1 MKKKLLIIFLILFT
15 PFIVNADPKKGDLR
29 CPVEELDGARC
40 TETKDQNGTII
51 STRITKKQTQS
62 NGSYAQVSKIVSK
75 VPNEL
80 GRYEVKFE
88 ISGKNVA
95 TSVAKGD
102 AYIIIGIDT
111 STTMNTKQFEIAKG
125 AIKSFANK
133 LCPDNTKCEYNIML
147 VQFATTPSIRR
158 FFEKKN
164 LNDFNGF
171 LEIKDSI
178 IGTKSQIGEF
188 YKLANERFNELPA
201 NAQKYV
207 VVFGDGEYYYGPG
220 CDVWPQEK
228 GSKYDHTDCN
238 VLYSEKQKLENKNVK
253 FYGIRYPGRG
263 DINDKYDPGSKR
275 GVCTGQYR
283 DWCREIHMKS
293 AVSEVNYFNAS
304 SETDFESKFIEAA
317 GKIESTIENKTET
330 VSSTLTDKLGHNFT
344 ILNQGDAT
352 KTFEIKKI
360 SETVYT
366 TESFYIEINR
376 ESATK
381 TWHDTNDGF
390 KLIYKI
396 NGKDYELTSNL
407 NPEVYWVLNE
417 NKINSCYGSAF
428 SDSIS
433 SSNET
438 YYSKYCQEGY
448 LDNYEYK
455 NGLITTIRVNKV
467 AEGTK
472 KFTLP
477 MGMGFPIEVNLETNI
492 KCTYN
497 IDYNKMQQEKKNL
510 TNLINRTTDAKE
522 KASLQKKL
530 NNLEKSFSN
539 YQELVKNDLE
549 DYVSRF
555 TNQTARL
562 KIYYKSNG
570 TDSIILENKGDIKYQ
585 LNCGTP
591 TKVNDVITNQTC
603 YIYLAKDMQLPT
615 ACLEMQDGE
624 QAKCSSSNT
633 QINGGNNFYVKMKE
647 QSGRIYVEVNEAGY
661 DMGTN
666 IETNEC
672 SYDVNGKFN
681 ITFRQVELADPFLT
695 SYDPK
700 RKIGDNYKNNR
711 YNFSKI
717 IKADIWEKTA
727 DYRFSL
733 SKINVSQIKKDSGT
747 STVSYLGT
755 DCRINTDKKYVCSF
769 FDKNNSFFSKVELN
783 ND

>member
-1 MKKKLLIIFLILFT
+1 MKKKSLIIFLILFT

-88 ISGKNVA
+88 ISGKNIA
-95 TSVAKGD
+95 TNVAKGD
-102 AYIIIGIDT
+102 VYIIIGFDT
-111 STTMNTKQFEIAKG
+111 STTMNKEQFDVAKG

-147 VQFATTPSIRR
+147 VQFAKKPNIRR
-158 FFEKKN
+158 SFEKKN
-164 LNDFNGF
+164 LDDFTDF
-171 LEIKDSI
+171 YEIGKSA
-178 IGTKSQIGEF
+178 IGTTSELGEF
-188 YKLANERFNELPA
+188 YKLASEKFNTLPA

-207 VVFGDGEYYYGPG
+207 VVFGDGMYYYGVG
-220 CDVWPQEK
+220 CDILNTSPTSETN
-228 GSKYDHTDCN
+228 HTNCN
-238 VLYSEKQKLENKNVK
+238 TVREYKAKLESQNVK
-253 FYGIRYPGRG
+253 MYGI
-263 DINDKYDPGSKR
+263 KY
-275 GVCTGQYR
+275 
-283 DWCREIHMKS
+283 RERRWADTHKSSRRACAGKTFDECDELYMKKY
-293 AVSEVNYFNAS
+293 VSETNYFSALTT
-304 SETDFESKFIEAA
+304 EEFESKFIEAA
-317 GKIESTIENKTET
+317 GKIEGSVENKTET
-330 VSSTLTDKLGHNFT
+330 VPSTLTDKLGHNFT

-352 KTFEIKKI
+352 KTFKIEKI
-360 SETVYT
+360 SETVYR
-366 TESFYIEINR
+366 TEPFYIEINR
-376 ESATK
+376 ESKTK

-396 NGKDYELTSNL
+396 DGKDYELTSNL

-433 SSNET
+433 SSNEA

-467 AEGTK
+467 AEGSK

-755 DCRINTDKKYVCSF
+755 DCRINADKKYVCSF
-769 FDKNNSFFSKVELN
+769 FDKNNYFFSKIELN

>member
-29 CPVEELDGARC
+29 CPVKELDGASC
-40 TETKDQNGTII
+40 TETKDQNGTVI

-62 NGSYAQVSKIVSK
+62 NGSYAMVSKIVSK
-75 VPNEL
+75 VSDEL
-80 GRYEVKFE
+80 GRYKVEFE

-102 AYIIIGIDT
+102 AYIIIGFDT
-111 STTMNTKQFEIAKG
+111 STTMNKEQFDVAKG

-147 VQFATTPSIRR
+147 VQFAKKPNIRR
-158 FFEKKN
+158 SFEKKN
-164 LNDFNGF
+164 LDDFNAF
-171 LEIKDSI
+171 YEIGNSA
-178 IGTKSQIGEF
+178 IGTTSELGEF
-188 YKLANERFNELPA
+188 YKLASEKFNTLPA

-207 VVFGDGEYYYGPG
+207 VVFGDGMYYYGVG
-220 CDVWPQEK
+220 CDILNTSSTSETN
-228 GSKYDHTDCN
+228 HTNCN
-238 VLYSEKQKLENKNVK
+238 TVREYKAILENQKVK
-253 FYGIRYPGRG
+253 MYGI
-263 DINDKYDPGSKR
+263 KYRERRWADTHKSSRRACAGK
-275 GVCTGQYR
+275 TF
-283 DWCREIHMKS
+283 DWCDELYMKKY
-293 AVSEVNYFNAS
+293 VSETNYFSALTT
-304 SETDFESKFIEAA
+304 EEFESKFLETA

-330 VSSTLTDKLGHNFT
+330 VSSTLTDKLGYNFT
-344 ILNQGDAT
+344 ILNQGNAT
-352 KTFEIKKI
+352 KSFEIKKI
-360 SETVYT
+360 SETVYR
-366 TESFYIEINR
+366 TEPFYIEINR
-376 ESATK
+376 ESETK
-381 TWHDTNDGF
+381 TWHATNDGF

-407 NPEVYWVLNE
+407 NPEVYWILNE

-562 KIYYKSNG
+562 KIYYESNG
-570 TDSIILENKGDIKYQ
+570 TDSIVLENKGDIKYQ

-666 IETNEC
+666 VETNEC
-672 SYDVNGKFN
+672 NYDVNGKLN
-681 ITFRQVELADPFLT
+681 ITFRQVELTDPFLT

-700 RKIGDNYKNNR
+700 RKIGDNYKNDR

>member
-88 ISGKNVA
+88 ISGKNIA
-95 TSVAKGD
+95 TNVAKGD
-102 AYIIIGIDT
+102 VYIIIGFDT
-111 STTMNTKQFEIAKG
+111 STTMNKEQFDVAKG

-147 VQFATTPSIRR
+147 VQFAKKPNIRR
-158 FFEKKN
+158 SFEKKN
-164 LNDFNGF
+164 LDDFTDF
-171 LEIKDSI
+171 YEIGKSA
-178 IGTKSQIGEF
+178 IGTTSELGEF
-188 YKLANERFNELPA
+188 YKLASEKFNTLPA

-207 VVFGDGEYYYGPG
+207 VVFGDGMYYYGVG
-220 CDVWPQEK
+220 CDILNTSPTSETN
-228 GSKYDHTDCN
+228 HTNCN
-238 VLYSEKQKLENKNVK
+238 TVREYKAKLESQNVK
-253 FYGIRYPGRG
+253 MYGI
-263 DINDKYDPGSKR
+263 KYRERRWADTHKSSRRACASK
-275 GVCTGQYR
+275 TF
-283 DWCREIHMKS
+283 DWCDELYMKKY
-293 AVSEVNYFNAS
+293 VSETNYFSALTT
-304 SETDFESKFIEAA
+304 EEFESKFIEAA
-317 GKIESTIENKTET
+317 GKIEGSVENKTET
-330 VSSTLTDKLGHNFT
+330 VPSTLTDKLGHNFT

-352 KTFEIKKI
+352 KTFKIEKI
-360 SETVYT
+360 SETVYR
-366 TESFYIEINR
+366 TEPFYIEINR
-376 ESATK
+376 ESETK
-381 TWHDTNDGF
+381 TWHATNEGF

-467 AEGTK
+467 AEGSK

-647 QSGRIYVEVNEAGY
+647 QSGRIYVEANEAGY

-755 DCRINTDKKYVCSF
+755 DCRINADKKYVCSF

>member
-88 ISGKNVA
+88 ISGKNIA
-95 TSVAKGD
+95 TNVAKGD
-102 AYIIIGIDT
+102 VYIIIGFDT
-111 STTMNTKQFEIAKG
+111 STTMNKEQFDVAKG

-147 VQFATTPSIRR
+147 VQFAKKPNIRR
-158 FFEKKN
+158 SFEKKN
-164 LNDFNGF
+164 LDDFTDF
-171 LEIKDSI
+171 YEIGKSA
-178 IGTKSQIGEF
+178 IGTTSELGEF
-188 YKLANERFNELPA
+188 YKLASEKFNTLPA

-207 VVFGDGEYYYGPG
+207 VVFGDGMYYYGVG
-220 CDVWPQEK
+220 CDILNTSPTSETN
-228 GSKYDHTDCN
+228 HTNCN
-238 VLYSEKQKLENKNVK
+238 TVREYKAKLESQNVK
-253 FYGIRYPGRG
+253 MYGI
-263 DINDKYDPGSKR
+263 KYRERRWADTHKSSRRACAGK
-275 GVCTGQYR
+275 TF
-283 DWCREIHMKS
+283 DWCDELYMKKY
-293 AVSEVNYFNAS
+293 VSETNYFSALTT
-304 SETDFESKFIEAA
+304 EEFESKFIEAA
-317 GKIESTIENKTET
+317 GKIEGSVENKTET
-330 VSSTLTDKLGHNFT
+330 VPSTLTDKLGHNFT
-344 ILNQGDAT
+344 ILNQGGAT
-352 KTFEIKKI
+352 KTFKIEKI
-360 SETVYT
+360 SETVYR
-366 TESFYIEINR
+366 TEPFYIEINR
-376 ESATK
+376 ESETK
-381 TWHDTNDGF
+381 TWHATNEGF

-433 SSNET
+433 SSNEA

-467 AEGTK
+467 AEGSK

-497 IDYNKMQQEKKNL
+497 IDYNKMQQEKKKL
-510 TNLINRTTDAKE
+510 TNLVNRTTDAKE

-539 YQELVKNDLE
+539 YQELVKNDLD

-755 DCRINTDKKYVCSF
+755 DCRINADKKYVCSF

>member
-40 TETKDQNGTII
+40 TETKDQNGTVI

-88 ISGKNVA
+88 ISGKNIA
-95 TSVAKGD
+95 TNVAKGD
-102 AYIIIGIDT
+102 VYIIIGFDT
-111 STTMNTKQFEIAKG
+111 STTMNKEQFDVAKG

-147 VQFATTPSIRR
+147 VQFAKKPNIRR
-158 FFEKKN
+158 SFEKKN
-164 LNDFNGF
+164 LDDFTDF
-171 LEIKDSI
+171 YEIGKSA
-178 IGTKSQIGEF
+178 IGTTSELGEF
-188 YKLANERFNELPA
+188 YKLASEKFNTLPA

-207 VVFGDGEYYYGPG
+207 VVFGDGMYYYGVG
-220 CDVWPQEK
+220 CDILNTSPTSETN
-228 GSKYDHTDCN
+228 HTNCN
-238 VLYSEKQKLENKNVK
+238 TVREYKAKLESQNVK
-253 FYGIRYPGRG
+253 MYGI
-263 DINDKYDPGSKR
+263 KY
-275 GVCTGQYR
+275 
-283 DWCREIHMKS
+283 RERRWADTHKSSRRACAGKTFDECDELYMKKY
-293 AVSEVNYFNAS
+293 VSETNYFSALTT
-304 SETDFESKFIEAA
+304 EEFESKFIEAA
-317 GKIESTIENKTET
+317 DKIEGSVENKTET

-352 KTFEIKKI
+352 KTFKIEKI
-360 SETVYT
+360 SETVYR
-366 TESFYIEINR
+366 TEPFYIEINR
-376 ESATK
+376 ESETK

-467 AEGTK
+467 AEGSK

-717 IKADIWEKTA
+717 IKVDIWEKTA

-747 STVSYLGT
+747 STISYLGT
-755 DCRINTDKKYVCSF
+755 DCRINADKKYVCSF

>member
-1 MKKKLLIIFLILFT
+1 M
-15 PFIVNADPKKGDLR
+15 
-29 CPVEELDGARC
+29 
-40 TETKDQNGTII
+40 
-51 STRITKKQTQS
+51 
-62 NGSYAQVSKIVSK
+62 
-75 VPNEL
+75 
-80 GRYEVKFE
+80 
-88 ISGKNVA
+88 
-95 TSVAKGD
+95 
-102 AYIIIGIDT
+102 
-111 STTMNTKQFEIAKG
+111 KQF
-125 AIKSFANK
+125 
-133 LCPDNTKCEYNIML
+133 
-147 VQFATTPSIRR
+147 
-158 FFEKKN
+158 
-164 LNDFNGF
+164 
-171 LEIKDSI
+171 
-178 IGTKSQIGEF
+178 
-188 YKLANERFNELPA
+188 
-201 NAQKYV
+201 
-207 VVFGDGEYYYGPG
+207 
-220 CDVWPQEK
+220 
-228 GSKYDHTDCN
+228 
-238 VLYSEKQKLENKNVK
+238 
-253 FYGIRYPGRG
+253 
-263 DINDKYDPGSKR
+263 
-275 GVCTGQYR
+275 
-283 DWCREIHMKS
+283 
-293 AVSEVNYFNAS
+293 
-304 SETDFESKFIEAA
+304 IEQ
-317 GKIESTIENKTET
+317 N
-330 VSSTLTDKLGHNFT
+330 H
-344 ILNQGDAT
+344 
-352 KTFEIKKI
+352 
-360 SETVYT
+360 
-366 TESFYIEINR
+366 IEINR
-376 ESATK
+376 ESETK
-381 TWHDTNDGF
+381 TWHATNEGF

-433 SSNET
+433 SSNEA

-467 AEGTK
+467 AEGSK

-497 IDYNKMQQEKKNL
+497 VDYNKMQQEKKNL

-695 SYDPK
+695 SCDPK

-747 STVSYLGT
+747 STISYLGT
-755 DCRINTDKKYVCSF
+755 DCRINADKKYVCSF

>member
-88 ISGKNVA
+88 ISGKNIA
-95 TSVAKGD
+95 TNVAKGD
-102 AYIIIGIDT
+102 VYIIIGFDT
-111 STTMNTKQFEIAKG
+111 STTMNKEQFDVAKG

-147 VQFATTPSIRR
+147 VQFAKKPNIRR
-158 FFEKKN
+158 SFEKKN
-164 LNDFNGF
+164 LDDFTDF
-171 LEIKDSI
+171 YEIGKSA
-178 IGTKSQIGEF
+178 IGTTSELGEF
-188 YKLANERFNELPA
+188 YKLASEKFNTLPA

-207 VVFGDGEYYYGPG
+207 VVFGDGMYYYGVG
-220 CDVWPQEK
+220 CDILNTSPTSETN
-228 GSKYDHTDCN
+228 HTNCN
-238 VLYSEKQKLENKNVK
+238 TVREYKAKLESQNVK
-253 FYGIRYPGRG
+253 MYGI
-263 DINDKYDPGSKR
+263 KYRERRWADTHKSSRRACASK
-275 GVCTGQYR
+275 TF
-283 DWCREIHMKS
+283 DWCDELYMKKY
-293 AVSEVNYFNAS
+293 VSETNYFSALTT
-304 SETDFESKFIEAA
+304 EEFESKFIEAA
-317 GKIESTIENKTET
+317 GKIEGSVENKTET
-330 VSSTLTDKLGHNFT
+330 VPSTLTDKLGHNFT

-352 KTFEIKKI
+352 KTFKIEKI
-360 SETVYT
+360 SETVYR
-366 TESFYIEINR
+366 TEPFYIEINR
-376 ESATK
+376 ESETK
-381 TWHDTNDGF
+381 TWHATNEGF

-433 SSNET
+433 SSNEA

-467 AEGTK
+467 AEGSK

-647 QSGRIYVEVNEAGY
+647 QSGRIYVEANEAGY

-755 DCRINTDKKYVCSF
+755 DCRINADKKYVCSF

>member
-40 TETKDQNGTII
+40 TETKDQNGTVI

-95 TSVAKGD
+95 TNVAKGD
-102 AYIIIGIDT
+102 VYIIIGFDT
-111 STTMNTKQFEIAKG
+111 STTMNKEQFDVAKG

-147 VQFATTPSIRR
+147 VQFAKKPNIRR
-158 FFEKKN
+158 SFEKKN
-164 LNDFNGF
+164 LDDFTDF
-171 LEIKDSI
+171 YEIGKSA
-178 IGTKSQIGEF
+178 IGTTSELGEF
-188 YKLANERFNELPA
+188 YKLASEKFNTLPA

-207 VVFGDGEYYYGPG
+207 VVFGDGMYYYGVG
-220 CDVWPQEK
+220 CDILNTSPTSETN
-228 GSKYDHTDCN
+228 HTNCN
-238 VLYSEKQKLENKNVK
+238 TVREYKAKLESQNVK
-253 FYGIRYPGRG
+253 MYGI
-263 DINDKYDPGSKR
+263 KY
-275 GVCTGQYR
+275 
-283 DWCREIHMKS
+283 RERRWADTHKSSRRACAGKTFDECDELYMKKY
-293 AVSEVNYFNAS
+293 VSETNYFSALTT
-304 SETDFESKFIEAA
+304 EEFESKFIEAA
-317 GKIESTIENKTET
+317 GKIEGSVENKTET

-352 KTFEIKKI
+352 KTFKIEKI
-360 SETVYT
+360 SETVYR
-366 TESFYIEINR
+366 TEPFYIEINR
-376 ESATK
+376 ESETK

-467 AEGTK
+467 AEGSK

-717 IKADIWEKTA
+717 IKVDIWEKTA

-747 STVSYLGT
+747 STISYLGT
-755 DCRINTDKKYVCSF
+755 DCRINADKKYVCSF

>member
-88 ISGKNVA
+88 ISGKNIA
-95 TSVAKGD
+95 TNVAKGD
-102 AYIIIGIDT
+102 VYIIIGFDT
-111 STTMNTKQFEIAKG
+111 STTMNKEQFDVAKG

-147 VQFATTPSIRR
+147 VQFAKKPNIRR
-158 FFEKKN
+158 SFEKKN
-164 LNDFNGF
+164 LDDFTDF
-171 LEIKDSI
+171 YEIGKSA
-178 IGTKSQIGEF
+178 IGTTSELGEF
-188 YKLANERFNELPA
+188 YKLASEKFNTLPA

-207 VVFGDGEYYYGPG
+207 VVFGDGMYYYGVG
-220 CDVWPQEK
+220 CDILNTSPTSETN
-228 GSKYDHTDCN
+228 HTNCN
-238 VLYSEKQKLENKNVK
+238 TVREYKAKLESQNVK
-253 FYGIRYPGRG
+253 MYGI
-263 DINDKYDPGSKR
+263 KYRERRWADTHKSSRRACAGK
-275 GVCTGQYR
+275 TF
-283 DWCREIHMKS
+283 DWCDELYMKKY
-293 AVSEVNYFNAS
+293 VSETNYFSALTK
-304 SETDFESKFIEAA
+304 EEFESKFIEAA
-317 GKIESTIENKTET
+317 SKIEGSVENKTET
-330 VSSTLTDKLGHNFT
+330 VPSTLTDKLGHNFT

-352 KTFEIKKI
+352 KTFKIEKI
-360 SETVYT
+360 SETVYR
-366 TESFYIEINR
+366 TEPFYIEINR
-376 ESATK
+376 ESETK
-381 TWHDTNDGF
+381 TWHATNEGF

-433 SSNET
+433 SSNEA

-467 AEGTK
+467 AEGSK

-755 DCRINTDKKYVCSF
+755 DCRINADKKYVCSF

>member
-88 ISGKNVA
+88 ISGKNIA
-95 TSVAKGD
+95 TNVAKGD
-102 AYIIIGIDT
+102 VYIIIGFDT
-111 STTMNTKQFEIAKG
+111 STTMNKEQFDVAKG

-147 VQFATTPSIRR
+147 VQFAKKPNIRR
-158 FFEKKN
+158 SFEKKN
-164 LNDFNGF
+164 LDDFTDF
-171 LEIKDSI
+171 YEIGKSA
-178 IGTKSQIGEF
+178 IGTTSELGEF
-188 YKLANERFNELPA
+188 YKLASEKFNTLPA

-207 VVFGDGEYYYGPG
+207 VVFGDGMYYYGVG
-220 CDVWPQEK
+220 CDILNTSPTSETN
-228 GSKYDHTDCN
+228 HTNCN
-238 VLYSEKQKLENKNVK
+238 TVREYKAKLESQNVK
-253 FYGIRYPGRG
+253 MYGI
-263 DINDKYDPGSKR
+263 KYRERRWADTHKSSRRACAGK
-275 GVCTGQYR
+275 TF
-283 DWCREIHMKS
+283 DWCDELYMKKY
-293 AVSEVNYFNAS
+293 VSETNYFSALTT
-304 SETDFESKFIEAA
+304 EEFESKFIEAA
-317 GKIESTIENKTET
+317 GKIEGSVENKTET
-330 VSSTLTDKLGHNFT
+330 VPSTLTDKLGHNFT

-352 KTFEIKKI
+352 KTFKIEKI
-360 SETVYT
+360 SETVYR
-366 TESFYIEINR
+366 TEPFYIEINR
-376 ESATK
+376 ESETK
-381 TWHDTNDGF
+381 TWHATNEGF

-433 SSNET
+433 SSNEA

-467 AEGTK
+467 AEGSK

-497 IDYNKMQQEKKNL
+497 IDYNKMQQEKKKL
-510 TNLINRTTDAKE
+510 TNLVNRTTDAKE

-755 DCRINTDKKYVCSF
+755 DCRINADKKYVCSF

>member
-88 ISGKNVA
+88 ISGKNIA
-95 TSVAKGD
+95 TNVAKGD
-102 AYIIIGIDT
+102 VYIIIGFDT
-111 STTMNTKQFEIAKG
+111 STTMNKEQFDVAKG

-147 VQFATTPSIRR
+147 VQFAKKPNIRR
-158 FFEKKN
+158 SFEKKN
-164 LNDFNGF
+164 LDDFTDF
-171 LEIKDSI
+171 YEIGKSA
-178 IGTKSQIGEF
+178 IGTTSELGEF
-188 YKLANERFNELPA
+188 YKLASEKFNTLPA

-207 VVFGDGEYYYGPG
+207 VVFGDGMYYYGVG
-220 CDVWPQEK
+220 CDILNTSPTSETN
-228 GSKYDHTDCN
+228 HTNCN
-238 VLYSEKQKLENKNVK
+238 TVREYKAKLESQNVK
-253 FYGIRYPGRG
+253 MYGI
-263 DINDKYDPGSKR
+263 KYRERRWADTHKSSRRACAGK
-275 GVCTGQYR
+275 TF
-283 DWCREIHMKS
+283 DWCDELYMKKY
-293 AVSEVNYFNAS
+293 VSETNYFSALTT
-304 SETDFESKFIEAA
+304 EEFESKFIEAA
-317 GKIESTIENKTET
+317 GKIEGSVENKTET
-330 VSSTLTDKLGHNFT
+330 VPSTLTDKLGHNFT

-352 KTFEIKKI
+352 KTFKIEKI
-360 SETVYT
+360 SETVYR
-366 TESFYIEINR
+366 TEPFYIEINR
-376 ESATK
+376 ESETK
-381 TWHDTNDGF
+381 TWHATNEGF

-433 SSNET
+433 SSNEA

-467 AEGTK
+467 AEGSK

-539 YQELVKNDLE
+539 YQELVKNDLD

-647 QSGRIYVEVNEAGY
+647 QSGRIYVEANEAGY

-755 DCRINTDKKYVCSF
+755 DCRINADKKYVCSF

>member
-40 TETKDQNGTII
+40 KETKDQNGTVI
-51 STRITKKQTQS
+51 STRITKKETQS
-62 NGSYAQVSKIVSK
+62 DGSYAMVSKIVSK

-102 AYIIIGIDT
+102 VYIIIGFDT
-111 STTMNTKQFEIAKG
+111 STTMNKEQFDVAKG

-147 VQFATTPSIRR
+147 VQFAKKPNIRR
-158 FFEKKN
+158 SFEKKN
-164 LNDFNGF
+164 LDDFTDF
-171 LEIKDSI
+171 YEIGKSA
-178 IGTKSQIGEF
+178 IGTTSELGEF
-188 YKLANERFNELPA
+188 YKLASEKFNTLPA

-207 VVFGDGEYYYGPG
+207 VVFGDGMYYYGVG
-220 CDVWPQEK
+220 CDILNTSPTSETN
-228 GSKYDHTDCN
+228 HTNCN
-238 VLYSEKQKLENKNVK
+238 TVREYKAKLESQNVK
-253 FYGIRYPGRG
+253 MYGI
-263 DINDKYDPGSKR
+263 KYRERRWADTHKSSRRACAGK
-275 GVCTGQYR
+275 TF
-283 DWCREIHMKS
+283 DWCDELYMKKY
-293 AVSEVNYFNAS
+293 VSETNYFSALTT
-304 SETDFESKFIEAA
+304 EEFESKFIEAA
-317 GKIESTIENKTET
+317 GKIEGSVENKTET
-330 VSSTLTDKLGHNFT
+330 VPSTLTDKLGHNFT

-360 SETVYT
+360 SETVYR
-366 TESFYIEINR
+366 TEPFYIEINR
-376 ESATK
+376 ESETK

-433 SSNET
+433 SSNEA

-467 AEGTK
+467 AEGSK

-755 DCRINTDKKYVCSF
+755 DCRINADKKYVCSF

>member
-88 ISGKNVA
+88 ISGKNIA
-95 TSVAKGD
+95 TNVAKGD
-102 AYIIIGIDT
+102 VYIIIGFDT
-111 STTMNTKQFEIAKG
+111 STTMNKEQFDVAKG

-147 VQFATTPSIRR
+147 VQFAKKPNIRR
-158 FFEKKN
+158 SFEKKN
-164 LNDFNGF
+164 LDDFTDF
-171 LEIKDSI
+171 YEIGKSA
-178 IGTKSQIGEF
+178 IGTTSELGEF
-188 YKLANERFNELPA
+188 YKLASEKFNTLPA

-207 VVFGDGEYYYGPG
+207 VVFGDGMYYYGVG
-220 CDVWPQEK
+220 CDILNTSPTSETN
-228 GSKYDHTDCN
+228 HTNCN
-238 VLYSEKQKLENKNVK
+238 TVREYKAKLESQNVK
-253 FYGIRYPGRG
+253 MYGI
-263 DINDKYDPGSKR
+263 KYRERRWADTHKSSRRACAGK
-275 GVCTGQYR
+275 TF
-283 DWCREIHMKS
+283 DWCDELYMKKY
-293 AVSEVNYFNAS
+293 VSETNYFSALTT
-304 SETDFESKFIEAA
+304 EEFESKFIEAA
-317 GKIESTIENKTET
+317 GKIEGSVENKTET
-330 VSSTLTDKLGHNFT
+330 VPSTLTDKLGHNFT

-352 KTFEIKKI
+352 KTFKIEKI
-360 SETVYT
+360 SETVYR
-366 TESFYIEINR
+366 TEPFYIEINR
-376 ESATK
+376 ESETK
-381 TWHDTNDGF
+381 TWHATNEGF

-433 SSNET
+433 SSNEA

-467 AEGTK
+467 AEGSK

-647 QSGRIYVEVNEAGY
+647 QSGRIYVEANEAGY

-755 DCRINTDKKYVCSF
+755 DCRINADKKYVYSF

>member
-40 TETKDQNGTII
+40 TETKDQNGTVI

-88 ISGKNVA
+88 ISGKNIA
-95 TSVAKGD
+95 TNVAKGD
-102 AYIIIGIDT
+102 VYIIIGFDT
-111 STTMNTKQFEIAKG
+111 STTMNKEQFDVAKG

-147 VQFATTPSIRR
+147 VQFAKKPNIRR
-158 FFEKKN
+158 SFEKKN
-164 LNDFNGF
+164 LDDFTDF
-171 LEIKDSI
+171 YEIGKSA
-178 IGTKSQIGEF
+178 IGTTSELGEF
-188 YKLANERFNELPA
+188 YKLASEKFNTLPA

-207 VVFGDGEYYYGPG
+207 VVFGDGMYYYGVG
-220 CDVWPQEK
+220 CDILNTSPTSETN
-228 GSKYDHTDCN
+228 HTNCN
-238 VLYSEKQKLENKNVK
+238 TVREYKAKLESQNVK
-253 FYGIRYPGRG
+253 MYGI
-263 DINDKYDPGSKR
+263 KYRERRWADTHKSSRRACAGK
-275 GVCTGQYR
+275 TF
-283 DWCREIHMKS
+283 DWCDELYMKKY
-293 AVSEVNYFNAS
+293 VSETNYFSALTT
-304 SETDFESKFIEAA
+304 EEFESKFIEAA
-317 GKIESTIENKTET
+317 GKIEGSVENKTET
-330 VSSTLTDKLGHNFT
+330 VPSTLTDKLGHNFT

-352 KTFEIKKI
+352 KTFKIEKI
-360 SETVYT
+360 SETVYR
-366 TESFYIEINR
+366 TEPFYIEINR
-376 ESATK
+376 ESETK

-467 AEGTK
+467 AEGSK

-510 TNLINRTTDAKE
+510 TNLINRITDAKE

-661 DMGTN
+661 DMETN

>member
-29 CPVEELDGARC
+29 CPVEEFDGARC
-40 TETKDQNGTII
+40 KETKDQNGTVI

-88 ISGKNVA
+88 ISGKNIA
-95 TSVAKGD
+95 TNVAKGD
-102 AYIIIGIDT
+102 VYIIIGFDT
-111 STTMNTKQFEIAKG
+111 STTMNKEQFDVAKG

-147 VQFATTPSIRR
+147 VQFAKKPNIRR
-158 FFEKKN
+158 SFEKKN
-164 LNDFNGF
+164 LDDFTDF
-171 LEIKDSI
+171 YEIGKSA
-178 IGTKSQIGEF
+178 IGTTSELGEF
-188 YKLANERFNELPA
+188 YKLASEKFNTLPA

-207 VVFGDGEYYYGPG
+207 VVFGDGMYYYGVG
-220 CDVWPQEK
+220 CDILNTSPTSETN
-228 GSKYDHTDCN
+228 HTNCN
-238 VLYSEKQKLENKNVK
+238 TVREYKAKLESQNVK
-253 FYGIRYPGRG
+253 MYGI
-263 DINDKYDPGSKR
+263 KYRERRWADTHKSSRRACAGK
-275 GVCTGQYR
+275 TF
-283 DWCREIHMKS
+283 DWCDELYMKKY
-293 AVSEVNYFNAS
+293 VSETNYFSALTT
-304 SETDFESKFIEAA
+304 EEFESKFIEAA
-317 GKIESTIENKTET
+317 GKIEGSVENKTET
-330 VSSTLTDKLGHNFT
+330 VPSTLTDKLGHNFT

-376 ESATK
+376 ESETK
-381 TWHDTNDGF
+381 TWHATNEGF

-467 AEGTK
+467 AEGSK

-510 TNLINRTTDAKE
+510 TNLINRITDAKE

-555 TNQTARL
+555 TNQTTRL

>member
-88 ISGKNVA
+88 ISGKNIA
-95 TSVAKGD
+95 TNVAKGD
-102 AYIIIGIDT
+102 VYIIIGFDT
-111 STTMNTKQFEIAKG
+111 STTMNKEQFDVAKG

-147 VQFATTPSIRR
+147 VQFAKKPNIRR
-158 FFEKKN
+158 SFEKKN
-164 LNDFNGF
+164 LDDFTDF
-171 LEIKDSI
+171 YEIGKSA
-178 IGTKSQIGEF
+178 IGTTSELGEF
-188 YKLANERFNELPA
+188 YKLASEKFNTLPA

-207 VVFGDGEYYYGPG
+207 VVFGDGMYYYGVG
-220 CDVWPQEK
+220 CDILNTSPTSETN
-228 GSKYDHTDCN
+228 HTNCN
-238 VLYSEKQKLENKNVK
+238 TVREYKAKLESQNVK
-253 FYGIRYPGRG
+253 MYGI
-263 DINDKYDPGSKR
+263 KYRERRWADTHKSSRRACAGK
-275 GVCTGQYR
+275 TF
-283 DWCREIHMKS
+283 DWCDELYMKKY
-293 AVSEVNYFNAS
+293 VSETNYFSALTT
-304 SETDFESKFIEAA
+304 EEFESKFIEAA
-317 GKIESTIENKTET
+317 GKIEGSVENKTET
-330 VSSTLTDKLGHNFT
+330 VPSTLTDKLGHNFT

-352 KTFEIKKI
+352 KTFKIEKI
-360 SETVYT
+360 SETVYR
-366 TESFYIEINR
+366 TEPFYIEINR
-376 ESATK
+376 ESETK
-381 TWHDTNDGF
+381 TWHATNEGF

-433 SSNET
+433 SSNEA

-467 AEGTK
+467 AEGSK

-497 IDYNKMQQEKKNL
+497 IDYNKMQQEKKKL
-510 TNLINRTTDAKE
+510 TNLVNRTTDAKE

-539 YQELVKNDLE
+539 YQELVKNDLD

-755 DCRINTDKKYVCSF
+755 DCRINADKKYVCSF
-769 FDKNNSFFSKVELN
+769 FDKNNSLFSKVELN

>member
-88 ISGKNVA
+88 ISGKNIA
-95 TSVAKGD
+95 TNVAKGD
-102 AYIIIGIDT
+102 VYIIIGFDT
-111 STTMNTKQFEIAKG
+111 STTMNKEQFDVAKG

-147 VQFATTPSIRR
+147 VQFAKKPNIRR
-158 FFEKKN
+158 SFEKKN
-164 LNDFNGF
+164 LDDFTDF
-171 LEIKDSI
+171 YEIGKSA
-178 IGTKSQIGEF
+178 IGTTSELGEF
-188 YKLANERFNELPA
+188 YKLASEKFNTLPA

-207 VVFGDGEYYYGPG
+207 VVFGDGMYYYGVG
-220 CDVWPQEK
+220 CDILNTSPTSETN
-228 GSKYDHTDCN
+228 HTNCN
-238 VLYSEKQKLENKNVK
+238 TVREYKAKLESQNVK
-253 FYGIRYPGRG
+253 MYGI
-263 DINDKYDPGSKR
+263 KYRERRWADTHKSSRRACASK
-275 GVCTGQYR
+275 TF
-283 DWCREIHMKS
+283 DWCDELYMKKY
-293 AVSEVNYFNAS
+293 VSETNYFSALTT
-304 SETDFESKFIEAA
+304 EEFESKFIEAA
-317 GKIESTIENKTET
+317 GKIEGSVENKTET
-330 VSSTLTDKLGHNFT
+330 VPSTLTDKLGHNFT

-352 KTFEIKKI
+352 KTFKIEKI
-360 SETVYT
+360 SETVYR
-366 TESFYIEINR
+366 TEPFYIEINR
-376 ESATK
+376 ESETK
-381 TWHDTNDGF
+381 TWHATNEGF

-433 SSNET
+433 SSNEA

-467 AEGTK
+467 AEGSK

-510 TNLINRTTDAKE
+510 TNLINRTADAKE

-755 DCRINTDKKYVCSF
+755 DCRINADKKYVCSF

>member
-88 ISGKNVA
+88 ISGKNIA
-95 TSVAKGD
+95 TNVAKGD
-102 AYIIIGIDT
+102 VYIIIGFDT
-111 STTMNTKQFEIAKG
+111 STTMNKEQFDVAKG

-147 VQFATTPSIRR
+147 VQFAKKPNIRR
-158 FFEKKN
+158 SFEKKN
-164 LNDFNGF
+164 LDDFTGF
-171 LEIKDSI
+171 YEIGKSA
-178 IGTKSQIGEF
+178 IGTTSELGEF
-188 YKLANERFNELPA
+188 YKLASEKFNTLPA

-207 VVFGDGEYYYGPG
+207 VVFGDGMYYYGVG
-220 CDVWPQEK
+220 CDILNTSPTSETN
-228 GSKYDHTDCN
+228 HTNCN
-238 VLYSEKQKLENKNVK
+238 TVREYKAKLESQNVK
-253 FYGIRYPGRG
+253 MYGI
-263 DINDKYDPGSKR
+263 KYRERRWADTHKSSRRACAGK
-275 GVCTGQYR
+275 TF
-283 DWCREIHMKS
+283 DWCDELYMKKY
-293 AVSEVNYFNAS
+293 VSETNYFSALTT
-304 SETDFESKFIEAA
+304 EEFESKFIEAA
-317 GKIESTIENKTET
+317 GKIEGSVENKTET
-330 VSSTLTDKLGHNFT
+330 VPSTLTDKLGHNFT

-352 KTFEIKKI
+352 KTFKIEKI
-360 SETVYT
+360 SETVYR
-366 TESFYIEINR
+366 TEPFYIEINR
-376 ESATK
+376 ESETK
-381 TWHDTNDGF
+381 TWHATNEGF

-433 SSNET
+433 SSNEA

>member
-29 CPVEELDGARC
+29 CPVEEFDGARC
-40 TETKDQNGTII
+40 KETKDQNGTVI

-88 ISGKNVA
+88 ISGKNIA
-95 TSVAKGD
+95 TNVAKGD
-102 AYIIIGIDT
+102 VYIIIGFDT
-111 STTMNTKQFEIAKG
+111 STTMNKEQFDVAKG

-147 VQFATTPSIRR
+147 VQFAKKPNIRR
-158 FFEKKN
+158 SFEKKN
-164 LNDFNGF
+164 LDDFTDF
-171 LEIKDSI
+171 YEIGKSA
-178 IGTKSQIGEF
+178 IGTTSELGEF
-188 YKLANERFNELPA
+188 YKLASEKFNTLPA

-207 VVFGDGEYYYGPG
+207 VVFGDGMYYYGVG
-220 CDVWPQEK
+220 CDILNTSPTSETN
-228 GSKYDHTDCN
+228 HTNCN
-238 VLYSEKQKLENKNVK
+238 TVREYKAKLESQNVK
-253 FYGIRYPGRG
+253 MYGI
-263 DINDKYDPGSKR
+263 KYRERRWADTHKSSRRACAGK
-275 GVCTGQYR
+275 TF
-283 DWCREIHMKS
+283 DWCDELYMKKY
-293 AVSEVNYFNAS
+293 VSETNYFSALTT
-304 SETDFESKFIEAA
+304 EEFESKFIEAA
-317 GKIESTIENKTET
+317 GKIEGSVENKTET
-330 VSSTLTDKLGHNFT
+330 VPSTLTDKLGHNFT

-376 ESATK
+376 ESETK
-381 TWHDTNDGF
+381 TWHATNEGF

-467 AEGTK
+467 AEGSK

-510 TNLINRTTDAKE
+510 TNLINRITDAKE

>member
-62 NGSYAQVSKIVSK
+62 NGSYAQVSKVVSK

-88 ISGKNVA
+88 ISGKNIA
-95 TSVAKGD
+95 TNVAKGD
-102 AYIIIGIDT
+102 VYIIIGFDT
-111 STTMNTKQFEIAKG
+111 STTMNKEQFDVAKG

-147 VQFATTPSIRR
+147 VQFAKKPNIRR
-158 FFEKKN
+158 SFEKKN
-164 LNDFNGF
+164 LDDFTDF
-171 LEIKDSI
+171 YEIGKSA
-178 IGTKSQIGEF
+178 IGTTSELGEF
-188 YKLANERFNELPA
+188 YKLASEKFNTLPA

-207 VVFGDGEYYYGPG
+207 VVFGDGMYYYGVG
-220 CDVWPQEK
+220 CDILNTSPTSETN
-228 GSKYDHTDCN
+228 HTNCN
-238 VLYSEKQKLENKNVK
+238 TVREYKAKLESQNVK
-253 FYGIRYPGRG
+253 MYGI
-263 DINDKYDPGSKR
+263 KYRERRWADTHKSSRRACAGK
-275 GVCTGQYR
+275 TF
-283 DWCREIHMKS
+283 DWCDELYMKKY
-293 AVSEVNYFNAS
+293 VSETNYFSALTT
-304 SETDFESKFIEAA
+304 EEFESKFIEAA
-317 GKIESTIENKTET
+317 GKIEGSVENKTET
-330 VSSTLTDKLGHNFT
+330 VPSTLTDKLGHNFT

-352 KTFEIKKI
+352 KSFEIKKI
-360 SETVYT
+360 SETVYR
-366 TESFYIEINR
+366 TEPFYIEINR
-376 ESATK
+376 ESETK
-381 TWHDTNDGF
+381 TWHATNEGF

-438 YYSKYCQEGY
+438 YYFKYCQEGY

-467 AEGTK
+467 AEGSK

-510 TNLINRTTDAKE
+510 TNLINRTADAKE

-755 DCRINTDKKYVCSF
+755 DCRINADKKYVCSF

>member
-88 ISGKNVA
+88 ISGKNIA
-95 TSVAKGD
+95 TNVAKGD
-102 AYIIIGIDT
+102 VYIIIGFDT
-111 STTMNTKQFEIAKG
+111 STTMNKEQFDVAKG

-147 VQFATTPSIRR
+147 VQFAKKPNIRR
-158 FFEKKN
+158 SFEKKN
-164 LNDFNGF
+164 LDDFTDF
-171 LEIKDSI
+171 YEIGKSA
-178 IGTKSQIGEF
+178 IGTTSELGEF
-188 YKLANERFNELPA
+188 YKLASEKFNTLPA

-207 VVFGDGEYYYGPG
+207 VVFGDGMYYYGVG
-220 CDVWPQEK
+220 CDILNTSPTSETN
-228 GSKYDHTDCN
+228 HTNCN
-238 VLYSEKQKLENKNVK
+238 TVREYKAKLESQNVK
-253 FYGIRYPGRG
+253 MYGI
-263 DINDKYDPGSKR
+263 KYRERRWADTHKSSRRACAGK
-275 GVCTGQYR
+275 TF
-283 DWCREIHMKS
+283 DWCDELYMKKY
-293 AVSEVNYFNAS
+293 VSETNYFSALTT
-304 SETDFESKFIEAA
+304 EEFESKFIEAA
-317 GKIESTIENKTET
+317 GKIEGSVENKTET
-330 VSSTLTDKLGHNFT
+330 VPSTLTDKLGHNFT

-352 KTFEIKKI
+352 KTFKIEKI
-360 SETVYT
+360 SETVYR
-366 TESFYIEINR
+366 TEPFYIEINR
-376 ESATK
+376 ESETK
-381 TWHDTNDGF
+381 TWHATNEGF

-433 SSNET
+433 SSNEA

-467 AEGTK
+467 AEGSK

-497 IDYNKMQQEKKNL
+497 IDYNKMQQEKKKL
-510 TNLINRTTDAKE
+510 TNLVNRTTDAKE

-539 YQELVKNDLE
+539 YQELVKNDLD

-755 DCRINTDKKYVCSF
+755 DCRINADKKYVCSF

>member
-88 ISGKNVA
+88 ISGKNIA
-95 TSVAKGD
+95 TNVAKGD
-102 AYIIIGIDT
+102 VYIIIGFDT
-111 STTMNTKQFEIAKG
+111 STTMNKEQFDVAKG

-147 VQFATTPSIRR
+147 VQFAKKPNIRR
-158 FFEKKN
+158 SFEKKN
-164 LNDFNGF
+164 LDDFTDF
-171 LEIKDSI
+171 YEIGKSA
-178 IGTKSQIGEF
+178 IGTTSELGEF
-188 YKLANERFNELPA
+188 YKLASEKFNTLPA

-207 VVFGDGEYYYGPG
+207 VVFGDGMYYYGVG
-220 CDVWPQEK
+220 CDILNTSPTSETN
-228 GSKYDHTDCN
+228 HTNCN
-238 VLYSEKQKLENKNVK
+238 TVREYKAKLESQNVK
-253 FYGIRYPGRG
+253 MYGI
-263 DINDKYDPGSKR
+263 KYRERRWADTHKSSRRACASK
-275 GVCTGQYR
+275 TF
-283 DWCREIHMKS
+283 DWCDELYMKKY
-293 AVSEVNYFNAS
+293 VSETNYFSALTT
-304 SETDFESKFIEAA
+304 EEFESKFIEAA
-317 GKIESTIENKTET
+317 SKIEGSVENKTET
-330 VSSTLTDKLGHNFT
+330 VPSTLTDKLGHNFT

-352 KTFEIKKI
+352 KTFKIEKI
-360 SETVYT
+360 SETVYR
-366 TESFYIEINR
+366 TEPFYIEINR
-376 ESATK
+376 ESETK
-381 TWHDTNDGF
+381 TWHATNEGF

-433 SSNET
+433 SSNEA

-467 AEGTK
+467 AEGSK

-647 QSGRIYVEVNEAGY
+647 QSGRIYVEANEAGY

-755 DCRINTDKKYVCSF
+755 DCRINADKKYVCSF

>member
-88 ISGKNVA
+88 ISGKNIA
-95 TSVAKGD
+95 TNVAKGD
-102 AYIIIGIDT
+102 VYIIIGFDT
-111 STTMNTKQFEIAKG
+111 STTMNKEQFDVAKG

-147 VQFATTPSIRR
+147 VQFAKKPNIRR
-158 FFEKKN
+158 SFEKKN
-164 LNDFNGF
+164 LDDFTDF
-171 LEIKDSI
+171 YEIGKSA
-178 IGTKSQIGEF
+178 IGTTSELGEF
-188 YKLANERFNELPA
+188 YKLASEKFNTLPA

-207 VVFGDGEYYYGPG
+207 VVFGDGMYYYGVG
-220 CDVWPQEK
+220 CDILNTSPTSETN
-228 GSKYDHTDCN
+228 HTNCN
-238 VLYSEKQKLENKNVK
+238 TVREYKAKLESQNVK
-253 FYGIRYPGRG
+253 MYGI
-263 DINDKYDPGSKR
+263 KYRERRWADTHKSSRRACASK
-275 GVCTGQYR
+275 TF
-283 DWCREIHMKS
+283 DWCDELYMKKY
-293 AVSEVNYFNAS
+293 VSETNYFSALTT
-304 SETDFESKFIEAA
+304 EEFESKFIEAA
-317 GKIESTIENKTET
+317 GKIEGSVENKTET
-330 VSSTLTDKLGHNFT
+330 VPSTLTDKLGHNFT

-352 KTFEIKKI
+352 KTFKIEKI
-360 SETVYT
+360 SETVYR
-366 TESFYIEINR
+366 TEPFYIEINR
-376 ESATK
+376 ESETK
-381 TWHDTNDGF
+381 TWHATNEGF

-433 SSNET
+433 SSNEA

-467 AEGTK
+467 AEGSK

-497 IDYNKMQQEKKNL
+497 IDYNKMQQEKKKL
-510 TNLINRTTDAKE
+510 TNLVNRTTDAKE

-539 YQELVKNDLE
+539 Y
-549 DYVSRF
+549 
-555 TNQTARL
+555 
-562 KIYYKSNG
+562 
-570 TDSIILENKGDIKYQ
+570 
-585 LNCGTP
+585 
-591 TKVNDVITNQTC
+591 
-603 YIYLAKDMQLPT
+603 
-615 ACLEMQDGE
+615 
-624 QAKCSSSNT
+624 SS
-633 QINGGNNFYVKMKE
+633 
-647 QSGRIYVEVNEAGY
+647 
-661 DMGTN
+661 
-666 IETNEC
+666 
-672 SYDVNGKFN
+672 
-681 ITFRQVELADPFLT
+681 
-695 SYDPK
+695 
-700 RKIGDNYKNNR
+700 
-711 YNFSKI
+711 
-717 IKADIWEKTA
+717 
-727 DYRFSL
+727 
-733 SKINVSQIKKDSGT
+733 
-747 STVSYLGT
+747 
-755 DCRINTDKKYVCSF
+755 
-769 FDKNNSFFSKVELN
+769 
-783 ND
+783 

>member
-29 CPVEELDGARC
+29 CPVKELDGASC
-40 TETKDQNGTII
+40 TETKDQNGTVI

-62 NGSYAQVSKIVSK
+62 NGSYAMVSKIVSK
-75 VPNEL
+75 VSDEL
-80 GRYEVKFE
+80 GRYKVEFE

-102 AYIIIGIDT
+102 AYIIIGFDT
-111 STTMNTKQFEIAKG
+111 STTMNKEQFDVAKG

-147 VQFATTPSIRR
+147 VQFAKKPNIRR
-158 FFEKKN
+158 SFEKKN
-164 LNDFNGF
+164 LDDFNDFY
-171 LEIKDSI
+171 EIGKSA
-178 IGTKSQIGEF
+178 IGTTSELGEF
-188 YKLANERFNELPA
+188 YKLASEKFNTLPA

-207 VVFGDGEYYYGPG
+207 VVFGDGMYYYGVG
-220 CDVWPQEK
+220 CDILNTSPTSETN
-228 GSKYDHTDCN
+228 HTNCN
-238 VLYSEKQKLENKNVK
+238 TVREYKAILENQKVK
-253 FYGIRYPGRG
+253 MYGIKYRERRWA
-263 DINDKYDPGSKR
+263 DIHKSSRRACAGKSF
-275 GVCTGQYR
+275 
-283 DWCREIHMKS
+283 DWCDELYMKKY
-293 AVSEVNYFNAS
+293 VSETNYFSALTT
-304 SETDFESKFIEAA
+304 EEFESKFLEAA
-317 GKIESTIENKTET
+317 AKIESTIDNKTET
-330 VSSTLTDKLGHNFT
+330 VSSTLTDKLGYNFT
-344 ILNQGDAT
+344 ILNQGNAT
-352 KTFEIKKI
+352 KSFEIKKI
-360 SETVYT
+360 SETVYR
-366 TESFYIEINR
+366 TEPFYIEINR
-376 ESATK
+376 ESETK
-381 TWHDTNDGF
+381 TWHATNDGF

-407 NPEVYWVLNE
+407 NPEVYWILNE

-570 TDSIILENKGDIKYQ
+570 TDSIVLENKGDIKYQ

-591 TKVNDVITNQTC
+591 TKINDVITNQTC

-666 IETNEC
+666 VETNEC
-672 SYDVNGKFN
+672 NYDVNGKLN
-681 ITFRQVELADPFLT
+681 VTFRQVELTDPFLT

-700 RKIGDNYKNNR
+700 RKIGDNYKNDH

>member
-29 CPVEELDGARC
+29 CPVKELDGASC
-40 TETKDQNGTII
+40 TEIKDQNGTVI

-62 NGSYAQVSKIVSK
+62 NGSYAMVSKIVSK

-80 GRYEVKFE
+80 GRYKVEFEV
-88 ISGKNVA
+88 SGKNVA

-102 AYIIIGIDT
+102 AYIIIGFDT
-111 STTMNTKQFEIAKG
+111 STTMNKEQFEVAKG

-147 VQFATTPSIRR
+147 VQFAKTPNIRR
-158 FFEKKN
+158 SFEKKN
-164 LNDFNGF
+164 LDDFTDF
-171 LEIKDSI
+171 YEIGKSA
-178 IGTKSQIGEF
+178 IGTTSELGEF
-188 YKLANERFNELPA
+188 YKLASEKFNTLPA

-207 VVFGDGEYYYGPG
+207 VVFGDGMYYYGVG
-220 CDVWPQEK
+220 CDILNTSPTSETN
-228 GSKYDHTDCN
+228 HTNCN
-238 VLYSEKQKLENKNVK
+238 TVREYKAKLESQNVK
-253 FYGIRYPGRG
+253 MYGI
-263 DINDKYDPGSKR
+263 KYRERRWAGIHKSSRRACAGK
-275 GVCTGQYR
+275 TF
-283 DWCREIHMKS
+283 DWCDELYMKKY
-293 AVSEVNYFNAS
+293 VSETNYFSALTT
-304 SETDFESKFIEAA
+304 EEFESKFLEAA
-317 GKIESTIENKTET
+317 GKIESSIENKTET

-360 SETVYT
+360 SETVYRT
-366 TESFYIEINR
+366 DSFYIEINR
-376 ESATK
+376 ESETK
-381 TWHDTNDGF
+381 TWHDTNDEF

-407 NPEVYWVLNE
+407 NPEVYWALNE

-433 SSNET
+433 SSNEA

-510 TNLINRTTDAKE
+510 TNLINKTTDAKE

-530 NNLEKSFSN
+530 NNLEKSFNN

-570 TDSIILENKGDIKYQ
+570 TDSIVLENKGDIKYQ
-585 LNCGTP
+585 LNCGIP

-666 IETNEC
+666 VETNEC
-672 SYDVNGKFN
+672 NYDVNGKFN

-700 RKIGDNYKNNR
+700 RKIGDNYKNDR

-769 FDKNNSFFSKVELN
+769 FDKSNSFFSKVELN
-783 ND
+783 NE

>member
-88 ISGKNVA
+88 ISGKNIA
-95 TSVAKGD
+95 TNIAKGD
-102 AYIIIGIDT
+102 VYIIIGFDT
-111 STTMNTKQFEIAKG
+111 STTMNKEQFDVAKG

-147 VQFATTPSIRR
+147 VQFAKKPNIRR
-158 FFEKKN
+158 SFEKKN
-164 LNDFNGF
+164 LDDFTDF
-171 LEIKDSI
+171 YEIGKSA
-178 IGTKSQIGEF
+178 IGTTSELGEF
-188 YKLANERFNELPA
+188 YKLASEKFNTLPA
-201 NAQKYV
+201 NAQKYI
-207 VVFGDGEYYYGPG
+207 VVFGDGMYYYGVG
-220 CDVWPQEK
+220 CDILNTSPTSETN
-228 GSKYDHTDCN
+228 HTNCN
-238 VLYSEKQKLENKNVK
+238 TVREYKAKLESQNVK
-253 FYGIRYPGRG
+253 MYGI
-263 DINDKYDPGSKR
+263 KYRERRWADTHKSSRRACASK
-275 GVCTGQYR
+275 TF
-283 DWCREIHMKS
+283 DWCDELYMKKY
-293 AVSEVNYFNAS
+293 VSETNYFSALTT
-304 SETDFESKFIEAA
+304 EEFESKFIEAA
-317 GKIESTIENKTET
+317 GKIEGSVENKTET
-330 VSSTLTDKLGHNFT
+330 VPSTLTDKLGHNFT

-352 KTFEIKKI
+352 KTFKIEKI
-360 SETVYT
+360 SETVYR
-366 TESFYIEINR
+366 TEPFYIEINR
-376 ESATK
+376 ESETK
-381 TWHDTNDGF
+381 TWHATNEGF

-433 SSNET
+433 SSNEA

-467 AEGTK
+467 AEGSK

-755 DCRINTDKKYVCSF
+755 DCRINADKKYVCSF

>member
-40 TETKDQNGTII
+40 KETKDQNGTVI
-51 STRITKKQTQS
+51 STRITKKETQS
-62 NGSYAQVSKIVSK
+62 DGSYAMVSKIVSK

-102 AYIIIGIDT
+102 AYIIIGFDT
-111 STTMNTKQFEIAKG
+111 STTMTHYAEAKKG
-125 AIKSFANK
+125 IVSFANK
-133 LCPDNTKCEYNIML
+133 LCPDNVECKYNIML
-147 VQFATTPSIRR
+147 VQFAEKVSMRR
-158 FFEKKN
+158 SFKKEN
-164 LNDFNGF
+164 FNNF
-171 LEIKDSI
+171 NNFVPENKDTKKPVSTE
-178 IGTKSQIGEF
+178 IGTTSQLGKFYGLAYDEF
-188 YKLANERFNELPA
+188 NKLPT

-207 VVFGDGEYYYGPG
+207 VVFGDGEYFYGEG
-220 CDVWPQEK
+220 CDVW
-228 GSKYDHTDCN
+228 DHKDYNHTNCN
-238 VLYSEKQKLENKNVK
+238 LLNTKKKLLETLNVK
-253 FYGIRYPGRG
+253 FYGIQYQGSG
-263 DINDKYDPGSKR
+263 DNRKFISGR
-275 GVCTGQYR
+275 GVCNGKWR
-283 DWCREIHMKS
+283 SECREMHMKS
-293 AVSEVNYFNAS
+293 SVSEVNWFDATKTTNYA
-304 SETDFESKFIEAA
+304 EKFIEAA

-376 ESATK
+376 ESETK
-381 TWHDTNDGF
+381 TWHATNEGF

-455 NGLITTIRVNKV
+455 NGLITTIKINNV

-477 MGMGFPIEVNLETNI
+477 IGMGFPIEVNLETNI

>member
-88 ISGKNVA
+88 ISGKNIA
-95 TSVAKGD
+95 TNVAKGD
-102 AYIIIGIDT
+102 VYIIIGFDT
-111 STTMNTKQFEIAKG
+111 STTMNKEQFDVAKG

-147 VQFATTPSIRR
+147 VQFAKKPNIRR
-158 FFEKKN
+158 SFEKKN
-164 LNDFNGF
+164 LDDFTDF
-171 LEIKDSI
+171 YEIGKSA
-178 IGTKSQIGEF
+178 IGTTSELGEF
-188 YKLANERFNELPA
+188 YKLASEKFNTLPA

-207 VVFGDGEYYYGPG
+207 VVFGDGMYYYGVG
-220 CDVWPQEK
+220 CDILNTSPTSETN
-228 GSKYDHTDCN
+228 HTNCN
-238 VLYSEKQKLENKNVK
+238 TVREYKAKLESQNVK
-253 FYGIRYPGRG
+253 MYGI
-263 DINDKYDPGSKR
+263 KYRERRWADTHKSSRRACASK
-275 GVCTGQYR
+275 TFY
-283 DWCREIHMKS
+283 WCDELYMKKY
-293 AVSEVNYFNAS
+293 VSETNYFSALTT
-304 SETDFESKFIEAA
+304 EEFESKFIEAA
-317 GKIESTIENKTET
+317 GKIEGSVENKTET
-330 VSSTLTDKLGHNFT
+330 VPSTLTDKLGHNFT

-352 KTFEIKKI
+352 KTFKIEKI
-360 SETVYT
+360 SETVYR
-366 TESFYIEINR
+366 TEPFYIEINR
-376 ESATK
+376 ESETK
-381 TWHDTNDGF
+381 TWHATNEGF

-433 SSNET
+433 SSNEA

-467 AEGTK
+467 AEGSK

-497 IDYNKMQQEKKNL
+497 IDYNKMQQEKKKL
-510 TNLINRTTDAKE
+510 TNLVNRTTDAKE

-539 YQELVKNDLE
+539 YQELVKNDLD

-755 DCRINTDKKYVCSF
+755 DCRINADKKYVCSF

>member
-88 ISGKNVA
+88 ISGKNIA
-95 TSVAKGD
+95 TNVAKGD
-102 AYIIIGIDT
+102 VYIIIGFDT
-111 STTMNTKQFEIAKG
+111 STTMNKEQFDVAKG

-147 VQFATTPSIRR
+147 VQFAKKPNIRR
-158 FFEKKN
+158 SFEKKN
-164 LNDFNGF
+164 LDDFTDF
-171 LEIKDSI
+171 YEIGKSA
-178 IGTKSQIGEF
+178 IGTTSELGEF
-188 YKLANERFNELPA
+188 YKLASEKFNTLPA

-207 VVFGDGEYYYGPG
+207 VVFGDGMYYYGVG
-220 CDVWPQEK
+220 CDILNTSPTSETN
-228 GSKYDHTDCN
+228 HTNCN
-238 VLYSEKQKLENKNVK
+238 TVREYKAKLESQNVK
-253 FYGIRYPGRG
+253 MYGI
-263 DINDKYDPGSKR
+263 KYRERRWADTHKSSRRACAGK
-275 GVCTGQYR
+275 TF
-283 DWCREIHMKS
+283 DWCDELYMKKY
-293 AVSEVNYFNAS
+293 VSETNYFSALTT
-304 SETDFESKFIEAA
+304 EEFESKFIEAA
-317 GKIESTIENKTET
+317 GKIEGSVENKTET
-330 VSSTLTDKLGHNFT
+330 VPSTLTDKLGHNFT

-352 KTFEIKKI
+352 KTFKIEKI
-360 SETVYT
+360 SETVYR
-366 TESFYIEINR
+366 TEPFYIEINR
-376 ESATK
+376 ESETK
-381 TWHDTNDGF
+381 TWHATNEGF

-433 SSNET
+433 SSNEA

-467 AEGTK
+467 AEGSK

-755 DCRINTDKKYVCSF
+755 DCRINADKKYVCSF

>member
-88 ISGKNVA
+88 ISGKNIA
-95 TSVAKGD
+95 TNVAKGD
-102 AYIIIGIDT
+102 VYIIIGFDT
-111 STTMNTKQFEIAKG
+111 STTMNKEQFDVAKG

-147 VQFATTPSIRR
+147 VQFAKKPNIRR
-158 FFEKKN
+158 SFEKKN
-164 LNDFNGF
+164 LDDFTDF
-171 LEIKDSI
+171 YEIGKSA
-178 IGTKSQIGEF
+178 IGTTSELGEF
-188 YKLANERFNELPA
+188 YKLASEKFNTLPA

-207 VVFGDGEYYYGPG
+207 VVFGDGMYYYGVG
-220 CDVWPQEK
+220 CDILNTSPTSETN
-228 GSKYDHTDCN
+228 HTNCN
-238 VLYSEKQKLENKNVK
+238 TVREYKAKLESQNVK
-253 FYGIRYPGRG
+253 MYGI
-263 DINDKYDPGSKR
+263 KYRERRWADTHKSSRRACAGK
-275 GVCTGQYR
+275 TF
-283 DWCREIHMKS
+283 DWCDELYMKKY
-293 AVSEVNYFNAS
+293 VSETNYFSALTT
-304 SETDFESKFIEAA
+304 EEFESKFIEAA
-317 GKIESTIENKTET
+317 GKIEGSVENKTET
-330 VSSTLTDKLGHNFT
+330 VPSTLTDKLGHNFT

-352 KTFEIKKI
+352 KTFKIEKI
-360 SETVYT
+360 SETVYR
-366 TESFYIEINR
+366 TEPFYIEINR
-376 ESATK
+376 ESETK
-381 TWHDTNDGF
+381 TWHATNEGF

-433 SSNET
+433 SSNEA

-467 AEGTK
+467 AEGSK

-733 SKINVSQIKKDSGT
+733 SKINVSQIKKDSGI

-755 DCRINTDKKYVCSF
+755 DCRINADKKYVCSF

>member
-88 ISGKNVA
+88 ISGKNIA
-95 TSVAKGD
+95 TNVAKGD
-102 AYIIIGIDT
+102 VYIIIGFDT
-111 STTMNTKQFEIAKG
+111 STTMNKEQFDVAKG

-147 VQFATTPSIRR
+147 VQFAKKPNIRR
-158 FFEKKN
+158 SFEKKN
-164 LNDFNGF
+164 LDDFTDF
-171 LEIKDSI
+171 YEIGKSA
-178 IGTKSQIGEF
+178 IGTTSELGEF
-188 YKLANERFNELPA
+188 YKLASEKFNTLPA

-207 VVFGDGEYYYGPG
+207 VVFGDGMYYYGVG
-220 CDVWPQEK
+220 CDILNTSPTSETN
-228 GSKYDHTDCN
+228 HTNCN
-238 VLYSEKQKLENKNVK
+238 TVREYKAKLESQNVK
-253 FYGIRYPGRG
+253 MYGI
-263 DINDKYDPGSKR
+263 KYRERRWADTHKSSRRACAGK
-275 GVCTGQYR
+275 TF
-283 DWCREIHMKS
+283 DWCDELYMKKY
-293 AVSEVNYFNAS
+293 VSETNYFSALTT
-304 SETDFESKFIEAA
+304 EEFESKFIEAA
-317 GKIESTIENKTET
+317 GKIEGSVENKTET
-330 VSSTLTDKLGHNFT
+330 VPSTLTDKLGHNFT

-352 KTFEIKKI
+352 KTFKIEKI
-360 SETVYT
+360 SETVYR
-366 TESFYIEINR
+366 TEPFYIEINR
-376 ESATK
+376 ESETK
-381 TWHDTNDGF
+381 TWHATNEGF

-433 SSNET
+433 SSNEA

-467 AEGTK
+467 AEGSK

-497 IDYNKMQQEKKNL
+497 IDYNKMQQEKKKL
-510 TNLINRTTDAKE
+510 TNLVNRTTDAKE

-539 YQELVKNDLE
+539 YQELVKNDLD

-717 IKADIWEKTA
+717 IKADILEKTA

-755 DCRINTDKKYVCSF
+755 DCRINADKKYVCSF

>member
-62 NGSYAQVSKIVSK
+62 NGSYAQVSKVVSK

-88 ISGKNVA
+88 ISGKNIA
-95 TSVAKGD
+95 TNVAKGD
-102 AYIIIGIDT
+102 VYIIIGFDT
-111 STTMNTKQFEIAKG
+111 STTMNKEQFDVAKG

-147 VQFATTPSIRR
+147 VQFAKKPNIRR
-158 FFEKKN
+158 SFEKKN
-164 LNDFNGF
+164 LDDFTDF
-171 LEIKDSI
+171 YEIGKSA
-178 IGTKSQIGEF
+178 IGTTSELGEF
-188 YKLANERFNELPA
+188 YKLASEKFNTLPA

-207 VVFGDGEYYYGPG
+207 VVFGDGMYYYGVG
-220 CDVWPQEK
+220 CDILNTSPTSETN
-228 GSKYDHTDCN
+228 HTNCN
-238 VLYSEKQKLENKNVK
+238 TVREYKAKLESQNVK
-253 FYGIRYPGRG
+253 MYGI
-263 DINDKYDPGSKR
+263 KYRERRWADTHKSSRRACAGK
-275 GVCTGQYR
+275 TF
-283 DWCREIHMKS
+283 DWCDELYMKKY
-293 AVSEVNYFNAS
+293 VSETNYFSALTT
-304 SETDFESKFIEAA
+304 EEFESKFIEAA
-317 GKIESTIENKTET
+317 GKIEGSVENKTET
-330 VSSTLTDKLGHNFT
+330 VPSTLTDKLGHNFT

-352 KTFEIKKI
+352 KTFKIEKI
-360 SETVYT
+360 SETVYR
-366 TESFYIEINR
+366 TEPFYIEINR
-376 ESATK
+376 ESETK
-381 TWHDTNDGF
+381 TWHATNEGF

-433 SSNET
+433 SSNEA

-467 AEGTK
+467 AEGSK

-591 TKVNDVITNQTC
+591 IKVNDVITNQTC

-747 STVSYLGT
+747 STISYLGT
-755 DCRINTDKKYVCSF
+755 DCRINADKKYVCSF

>member
-88 ISGKNVA
+88 ISGKNIA
-95 TSVAKGD
+95 TNVAKGD
-102 AYIIIGIDT
+102 VYIIIGFDT
-111 STTMNTKQFEIAKG
+111 STTMNKEQFDVAKG

-147 VQFATTPSIRR
+147 VQFAKKPNIRR
-158 FFEKKN
+158 SFEKKN
-164 LNDFNGF
+164 LDDFTDF
-171 LEIKDSI
+171 YEIGKSA
-178 IGTKSQIGEF
+178 IGTTSELGEF
-188 YKLANERFNELPA
+188 YKLASEKFNTLPA

-207 VVFGDGEYYYGPG
+207 VVFGDGMYYYGVG
-220 CDVWPQEK
+220 CDILNTSPTSETN
-228 GSKYDHTDCN
+228 HTNCN
-238 VLYSEKQKLENKNVK
+238 TVREYKAKLESQNVK
-253 FYGIRYPGRG
+253 MYGI
-263 DINDKYDPGSKR
+263 KYRERRWADTHKSSRRACAGK
-275 GVCTGQYR
+275 TF
-283 DWCREIHMKS
+283 DWCDELYMKKY
-293 AVSEVNYFNAS
+293 VSETNYFSALTTK
-304 SETDFESKFIEAA
+304 EFESKFIEAA
-317 GKIESTIENKTET
+317 GKIEGSVENKTET
-330 VSSTLTDKLGHNFT
+330 VPSTLTDKLGHNFT

-352 KTFEIKKI
+352 KTFKIEKI
-360 SETVYT
+360 SETVYR
-366 TESFYIEINR
+366 TEPFYIEINR
-376 ESATK
+376 ESETK
-381 TWHDTNDGF
+381 TWHATNEGF

-433 SSNET
+433 SSNEA

-467 AEGTK
+467 AEGSK

-647 QSGRIYVEVNEAGY
+647 QSGRIYVEANEAGY

-755 DCRINTDKKYVCSF
+755 DCRINADKKYVCSF

>member
-29 CPVEELDGARC
+29 CPVSSLDGTSC
-40 TETKDQNGTII
+40 TETKDQNGTVV

-62 NGSYAQVSKIVSK
+62 NGSYATVSKIVSK

-102 AYIIIGIDT
+102 AYIIIGFDT
-111 STTMNTKQFEIAKG
+111 STTMNKEQFDVAKS

-147 VQFATTPSIRR
+147 VQFAKTPNIRR
-158 FFEKKN
+158 SFEKKN
-164 LNDFNGF
+164 LDDFTDF
-171 LEIKDSI
+171 YEIGKSA
-178 IGTKSQIGEF
+178 IGTTSELGEF
-188 YKLANERFNELPA
+188 YKLASEKFNTLPA

-207 VVFGDGEYYYGPG
+207 VVFGDGMYYYGVG
-220 CDVWPQEK
+220 CDILNTSSTSETN
-228 GSKYDHTDCN
+228 HTNCN
-238 VLYSEKQKLENKNVK
+238 TVREYKAKLESQNVK
-253 FYGIRYPGRG
+253 MYGIKYRERRWA
-263 DINDKYDPGSKR
+263 DIHKSSRRACAGK
-275 GVCTGQYR
+275 TF
-283 DWCREIHMKS
+283 DWCDELYMKKY
-293 AVSEVNYFNAS
+293 VSETNYFSALTT
-304 SETDFESKFIEAA
+304 EEFESKFLEAA

-330 VSSTLTDKLGHNFT
+330 VSSTLTDKLGYNFT

-360 SETVYT
+360 SETVYRT
-366 TESFYIEINR
+366 DSFYIEINR
-376 ESATK
+376 EAETK
-381 TWHDTNDGF
+381 TWHATNDGF

-510 TNLINRTTDAKE
+510 TNLINKTTDAKE

-530 NNLEKSFSN
+530 NNLEKSLNN

-666 IETNEC
+666 VETNEC
-672 SYDVNGKFN
+672 NYDVNGKLN

-700 RKIGDNYKNNR
+700 RKIGDNYKNDR

>member
-88 ISGKNVA
+88 ISGKNIA
-95 TSVAKGD
+95 TNVAKGD
-102 AYIIIGIDT
+102 VYIIIGFDT
-111 STTMNTKQFEIAKG
+111 STTMNKEQFDVAKG

-147 VQFATTPSIRR
+147 VQFAKKPNIRR
-158 FFEKKN
+158 SFEKKN
-164 LNDFNGF
+164 LDDFTDF
-171 LEIKDSI
+171 YEIGKSA
-178 IGTKSQIGEF
+178 IGTTSELGEF
-188 YKLANERFNELPA
+188 YKLASEKFNTLPA

-207 VVFGDGEYYYGPG
+207 VVFGDGMYYYGVG
-220 CDVWPQEK
+220 CDILNTSPTSETN
-228 GSKYDHTDCN
+228 HTNCN
-238 VLYSEKQKLENKNVK
+238 TVREYKAKLESQNVK
-253 FYGIRYPGRG
+253 MYGI
-263 DINDKYDPGSKR
+263 KYRERRWADTHKSSRRACAGK
-275 GVCTGQYR
+275 TF
-283 DWCREIHMKS
+283 DWCDELYMKKY
-293 AVSEVNYFNAS
+293 VSETNYFSALTT
-304 SETDFESKFIEAA
+304 EEFESKFIEAA
-317 GKIESTIENKTET
+317 GKIEGSVENKTET
-330 VSSTLTDKLGHNFT
+330 VPSTLTDKLGHNFT

-352 KTFEIKKI
+352 KTFKIEKI
-360 SETVYT
+360 SETVYR
-366 TESFYIEINR
+366 TEPFYIEINR
-376 ESATK
+376 ESETK
-381 TWHDTNDGF
+381 TWHATNEGF

-433 SSNET
+433 SSNEA

-467 AEGTK
+467 AEGSK

-497 IDYNKMQQEKKNL
+497 IDYNKMQQEKKKL
-510 TNLINRTTDAKE
+510 TNLVNRTTDAKE

-539 YQELVKNDLE
+539 YQELVKNDLD

-603 YIYLAKDMQLPT
+603 YIYLAKDMKLPT

-755 DCRINTDKKYVCSF
+755 DCRINADKKYVCSF